1 MTKDELQLKVQN
13 LETLLTSKEEETT
26 TLNTQLSQARKV
38 LADVSKPK
46 ISKETVDELRDAI
59 DKALQNFSFDDM
71 DNYEYDF
78 EIDYDSRLTLSNI
91 ELNNTDEL
99 AEMISDYV
107 EDNFNVISDE
117 D

>member
-13 LETLLTSKEEETT
+13 LETLLTSKEEETA
-26 TLNTQLSQARKV
+26 TLNTQLSQTRKV
-38 LADVSKPK
+38 LADISKPK
-46 ISKETVDELRDAI
+46 ISKETVNQIRNNIDE
-59 DKALQNFSFDDM
+59 ALQNFSFDEM

-107 EDNFNVISDE
+107 EEIFNVISDE

>member
-26 TLNTQLSQARKV
+26 TLNTQLSQARQV
-38 LADVSKPK
+38 LADISKPK
-46 ISKETVDELRDAI
+46 ITKETVNQIRNNIDE
-59 DKALQNFSFDDM
+59 ALQNFSFDEM

-78 EIDYDSRLTLSNI
+78 EIDYDSRLALSSI

-99 AEMISDYV
+99 AEMLSDYV
-107 EDNFNVISDE
+107 EEIFNVISDE

>member
-1 MTKDELQLKVQN
+1 MTKDELRLKVQN

-46 ISKETVDELRDAI
+46 ISKETVDQLRDAV
-59 DKALQNFSFDDM
+59 DKALQNFGFDEM

-78 EIDYDSRLTLSNI
+78 EIDYDSRLALSNI
-91 ELNNTDEL
+91 ELNNTDDL
-99 AEMISDYV
+99 AELISDYV
-107 EDNFNVISDE
+107 EDLFNVISDE

>member
-1 MTKDELQLKVQN
+1 MTKEELQLKVQN

-26 TLNTQLSQARKV
+26 TLNTQLSQAKKV
-38 LADVSKPK
+38 LADISKPK
-46 ISKETVDELRDAI
+46 ITKETVDQIRTNI
-59 DKALQNFSFDDM
+59 DEALQNYSFNDM

-99 AEMISDYV
+99 AEMLSDYV
-107 EDNFNVISDE
+107 EDIFNVISDE

>member
-13 LETLLTSKEEETT
+13 LETLLTSNEEETT

-38 LADVSKPK
+38 LADVSKHK
-46 ISKETVDELRDAI
+46 INKETVDEIRDAI
-59 DKALQNFSFDDM
+59 EKALQNFSFDEM

-78 EIDYDSRLTLSNI
+78 EIDYDSRLSLSSI

-99 AEMISDYV
+99 SEMISDYV
-107 EDNFNVISDE
+107 EDIFNVISDE

>member
-46 ISKETVDELRDAI
+46 ISKETVNELRDAI
-59 DKALQNFSFDDM
+59 DKALQNFSFDDT

-78 EIDYDSRLTLSNI
+78 EIDYDSRLNLSSI
-91 ELNNTDEL
+91 DLESKDEL

-107 EDNFNVISDE
+107 EDLFNVISDE

>member
-1 MTKDELQLKVQN
+1 MTKDELRLKVQN
-13 LETLLTSKEEETT
+13 LETLLTSKEEERVTID
-26 TLNTQLSQARKV
+26 TQLSQARKV

-46 ISKETVDELRDAI
+46 ISKETVDEIRDAI
-59 DKALQNFSFDDM
+59 EKALQNFRFDET

-78 EIDYDSRLTLSNI
+78 EIDYDSRLNLSSI

-99 AEMISDYV
+99 SEIISDYV
-107 EDNFNVISDE
+107 ENIFNVISDE

>member
-46 ISKETVDELRDAI
+46 INKETVDEIRDAI
-59 DKALQNFSFDDM
+59 EKALQNFSFDET

-78 EIDYDSRLTLSNI
+78 EIDYDSRLELSNI

-99 AEMISDYV
+99 SEMISDYV
-107 EDNFNVISDE
+107 EDIFNVISDE

>member
-46 ISKETVDELRDAI
+46 INKETVDEIRDAI
-59 DKALQNFSFDDM
+59 EKALQNFSFDEM

-78 EIDYDSRLTLSNI
+78 EIDYDSRLSLSSI

-99 AEMISDYV
+99 SEMISYYV
-107 EDNFNVISDE
+107 EDIFNVISDE

>member
-46 ISKETVDELRDAI
+46 INKETVDEIRDLGTMMAEGKSI
-59 DKALQNFSFDDM
+59 TDK
-71 DNYEYDF
+71 
-78 EIDYDSRLTLSNI
+78 
-91 ELNNTDEL
+91 L
-99 AEMISDYV
+99 AQVQSKMQIV
-107 EDNFNVISDE
+107 K
-117 D
+117 

>member
-13 LETLLTSKEEETT
+13 LETLLTYKEEETT
-26 TLNTQLSQARKV
+26 TLNTKLSQARKV

-46 ISKETVDELRDAI
+46 INKETVDEIRDAI
-59 DKALQNFSFDDM
+59 EKALQNFSFDEM

-78 EIDYDSRLTLSNI
+78 EIDYDSRLSLSSI

-99 AEMISDYV
+99 SEMISDYV
-107 EDNFNVISDE
+107 EDIFNVISDE

>member
-26 TLNTQLSQARKV
+26 TLNTQLSQTRKV
-38 LADVSKPK
+38 LADISKPK
-46 ISKETVDELRDAI
+46 ITKETVNQIRNNIDE
-59 DKALQNFSFDDM
+59 ALQNFSFDEM
-71 DNYEYDF
+71 DNY
-78 EIDYDSRLTLSNI
+78 DYDSRLALSSI

-99 AEMISDYV
+99 AEMLSDYV
-107 EDNFNVISDE
+107 EEIFNVISDE